1 MAILHKN
8 INNEA
13 DIHNPKWFKNAN
25 NGDYAFKNEKGQLES
40 TDELLLPAALNFV
53 DGSVAPPTTNAGDIY
68 ILSLGGSV
76 NAGWGGVSLQDWV
89 RYDGAAWNSITPQK
103 GSMCYDKNA
112 DALKVFDGSAWAGL
126 GSSFGKFGIA
136 DSSGAYTYYDD
147 FQTALNAAS
156 SGDTVEMFA
165 NVTVATTS
173 TLLLIDGVNINM
185 NGFKYENTEA
195 TNTDMVRL
203 PSSATVIIYNGY
215 FKRSGGTNGVTG
227 NVTLDANP
235 STNSKLYLRGVT
247 FENTISTCL
256 YIKGALVEGGTFIGN
271 GASYSTLTD
280 GPSTRMIGTTF
291 IGTSSG
297 HVGVNSTTLINCTSY
312 ANSGMAFYVG
322 AGTLMNCVGES
333 ISGVGIRAS
342 TGNNILTNCTGASAS
357 NYGMRIG
364 GNTSSIFTKA
374 KGCIGFSSTNYGM
387 YIENFAE
394 VRNCAAHS
402 SSLSGGFIKAGIIGT
417 THNKPR
423 VYSSTFSSEGARGAN
438 ADASVQIFNCD
449 FISKYDNAN
458 GHGLTTSNV
467 TGSSDP
473 SILSGC
479 TFQVENASANGFK
492 NTIAG
497 YETKIAACKFHGM
510 TTSINDVNSNQM
522 SNTPDTYNNI
532 LI

>member
-13 DIHNPKWFKNAN
+13 DIHNPKWFQNAN
-25 NGDYAFKNEKGQLES
+25 NGDIAFKNEKGQLES

-53 DGSVAPPTTNAGDIY
+53 DGSVAPPTTNTGDIY
-68 ILSLGGSV
+68 ILSSGGSV

-89 RYDGAAWNSITPQK
+89 RYDGTAWNSITPQK

-156 SGDTVEMFA
+156 SGDTVEMFT
-165 NVTVATTS
+165 NVTVSSAS
-173 TLLLIDGVNINM
+173 TVTLIDGVNINM
-185 NGFKYENTEA
+185 NGYKYENTGS
-195 TNTDMVRL
+195 TNVNMVTL
-203 PSSATVIIYNGY
+203 PSSATVTIYNGY
-215 FKRSGGTNGVTG
+215 FKRSGGTNGVTT
-227 NVTLDANP
+227 NLTLDAFP
-235 STNSKLYLRGVT
+235 STSSNLYLKGVT

-271 GASYSTLTD
+271 GANYNVLTA
-280 GPSTRMIGTTF
+280 GPSTKMIGSTF

-322 AGTLMNCVGES
+322 AGILLNCVGES
-333 ISGVGIRAS
+333 ISNIGIRAS
-342 TGNNILTNCTGASAS
+342 GGNNTLSNCTGKSES
-357 NYGMRIG
+357 NYGIRVG
-364 GNTSSIFTKA
+364 GDSSTVYTKCKNTT
-374 KGCIGFSSTNYGM
+374 GFSSSNYGF
-387 YIENFAE
+387 YIDGFAE
-394 VRNCAAHS
+394 VRNCDAHS
-402 SSLSGGFIKAGIIGT
+402 ASLAGALITSTVVGA
-417 THNKPR
+417 THKKPR
-423 VYSSTFSSEGARGAN
+423 IYDCTFISEGANGAFAN
-438 ADASVQIFNCD
+438 GSVQMFD
-449 FISKYDNAN
+449 SSFISQYDNAN
-458 GHGLTTSNV
+458 GHGLTTGNV
-467 TGSSDP
+467 TGASDP
-473 SILSGC
+473 TILSGC
-479 TFQVENASANGFK
+479 TFQCENASANGFK
-492 NTIAG
+492 NTLAG

-510 TTSINDVNSNQM
+510 TTDINDVNSNQM
-522 SNTPDTYNNI
+522 SNTPDSYNNI

>member
-13 DIHNPKWFKNAN
+13 DIHNPKWFQNAN

-53 DGSVAPPTTNAGDIY
+53 DGSVAPPTTNTGDIY
-68 ILSLGGSV
+68 ILSSGGSV

-112 DALKVFDGSAWAGL
+112 DGLKVFDGSAWAGL

-136 DSSGAYTYYDD
+136 DSSGAYTYYSD

-195 TNTDMVRL
+195 TDTDMVRL
-203 PSSATVIIYNGY
+203 PSNATVYIYNGY
-215 FKRSGGTNGVTG
+215 FKRSGGASGVTT
-227 NVTLDANP
+227 NVTLDAFP

-256 YIKGALVEGGTFIGN
+256 YIKGSLVEGGTFIGN
-271 GASYSTLTD
+271 GASYTSLTA

-297 HVGVNSTTLINCTSY
+297 HVGVNSTTLINCSSY
-312 ANSGMAFYVG
+312 TNSGIAFLCN
-322 AGTLMNCVGES
+322 AGILFNCVGES
-333 ISGVGIRAS
+333 VSQVGIRAGN
-342 TGNNILTNCTGASAS
+342 GNNIITNCTGASAS
-357 NYGMRIG
+357 NYGLRVG
-364 GNTSSIFTKA
+364 GQSSTIFSKA
-374 KGCIGFSSTNYGM
+374 KGCIGYSGTNYGI
-387 YIENFAE
+387 YADGFSEL
-394 VRNCAAHS
+394 RNCDGQSA
-402 SSLSGGFIKAGIIGT
+402 SLAGGYFASIVLGGA
-417 THNKPR
+417 HNKPR
-423 VYSSTFSSEGARGAN
+423 IYNSTFMSEASSAGTVQG
-438 ADASVQIFNCD
+438 SIQIFD
-449 FISKYDNAN
+449 SSFISQYDNAN
-458 GHGLTTSNV
+458 GNGLTTLTS
-467 TGSSDP
+467 TGAGDP
-473 SILSGC
+473 TILSGC
-479 TFQVENASANGFK
+479 TFQVENTSANGFK
-492 NTIAG
+492 NTLAA

-510 TTSINDVNSNQM
+510 TTQINDVNSNQM

>member
-1 MAILHKN
+1 
-8 INNEA
+8 
-13 DIHNPKWFKNAN
+13 
-25 NGDYAFKNEKGQLES
+25 
-40 TDELLLPAALNFV
+40 
-53 DGSVAPPTTNAGDIY
+53 
-68 ILSLGGSV
+68 
-76 NAGWGGVSLQDWV
+76 
-89 RYDGAAWNSITPQK
+89 
-103 GSMCYDKNA
+103 MCYDKNA

-156 SGDTVEMFA
+156 SGDTVEMFT
-165 NVTVATTS
+165 NVTVSSTS
-173 TLLLIDGVNINM
+173 TLTLIDGVNINM
-185 NGFKYENTEA
+185 NGYKYENTGS
-195 TNTDMVRL
+195 TNVNMVTL

-215 FKRSGGTNGVTG
+215 FKRSGGTNLVTS
-227 NVTLDANP
+227 NVTLDAFP

-423 VYSSTFSSEGARGAN
+423 VYSSTFSSEGASGAN

>member
-8 INNEA
+8 ITAAA
-13 DIHNPKWFKNAN
+13 DIHNPKWFSGAN
-25 NGDYAFKNEKGQLES
+25 NGDYAFKNEKGELES
-40 TDELLLPAALNFV
+40 TDELLLPASLNFV
-53 DGSVAPPTTNAGDIY
+53 DGSVAPPTTNSGDIY
-68 ILSLGGSV
+68 ILSSGGSV

-89 RYDGAAWNSITPQK
+89 RYDGTAWNSITPQK
-103 GSMCYDKNA
+103 GSMCYDKTA
-112 DALKVFDGSAWAGL
+112 DALKVFDGASWAGL

-156 SGDTVEMFA
+156 SGDTVEMFT
-165 NVTVATTS
+165 NVTVSSTS
-173 TLLLIDGVNINM
+173 TLTLIDGVNINM
-185 NGFKYENTEA
+185 NGYKYENTES
-195 TNTDMVRL
+195 TNINMVTL
-203 PSSATVIIYNGY
+203 PNSATVTIYNGY
-215 FKRSGGTNGVTG
+215 FKRNGGSAGAIT
-227 NVTLDANP
+227 NVTLDASP
-235 STNSKLYLRGVT
+235 STNSNLYLRGVT

-256 YIKGALVEGGTFIGN
+256 LANGPLIEGGTFISD
-271 GASYSTLTD
+271 GAIYGSYTS
-280 GPSTRMIGTTF
+280 GSGTRLINVTF
-291 IGTSSG
+291 ISTSSG
-297 HVGVNSTTLINCTSY
+297 HVGINNSTLINCTSY

-322 AGTLMNCVGES
+322 ASTLMNCVGES
-333 ISGVGIRAS
+333 ISHVGLRAS

-357 NYGMRIG
+357 NFGMRLG
-364 GNTSSIFTKA
+364 GDSSTVFTKA
-374 KGCIGFSSTNYGM
+374 KGCNGFSSTNYGM
-387 YIENFAE
+387 YIEGFSE
-394 VRNCAAHS
+394 IRNCTAHS
-402 SSLSGGFIKAGIIGT
+402 GTLSGGFIKASIVGV

-423 VYSSTFSSEGARGAN
+423 VYLSTFSSEGASGAN
-438 ADASVQIFNCD
+438 ADASVQLFDCD
-449 FISKYDNAN
+449 FISQYDNAN

-473 SILSGC
+473 TILSGC

-497 YETKIAACKFHGM
+497 YETKLAACKFHGM

>member
-13 DIHNPKWFKNAN
+13 DIHNPKWFQNAN

-68 ILSLGGSV
+68 ILSSGGSV

-156 SGDTVEMFA
+156 SGDTVEMFT
-165 NVTVATTS
+165 NVTVSSTS
-173 TLLLIDGVNINM
+173 TLTLIDGVNINM
-185 NGFKYENTEA
+185 NGYKYENTGS
-195 TNTDMVRL
+195 TNVNMVTL
-203 PSSATVIIYNGY
+203 PSSATVTIYNGY
-215 FKRSGGTNGVTG
+215 FKRSGGTNGVTT
-227 NVTLDANP
+227 NLTLDAYP

-271 GASYSTLTD
+271 GATYSSLTD

-297 HVGVNSTTLINCTSY
+297 HVGINSTTLINCTSY

-333 ISGVGIRAS
+333 ISGIGIRAS
-342 TGNNILTNCTGASAS
+342 TGSNILTNCTGASAS

-364 GNTSSIFTKA
+364 GNTSSTFTKA
-374 KGCIGFSSTNYGM
+374 KGCTGFSSTNYGM
-387 YIENFAE
+387 YIETFSE

-402 SSLSGGFIKAGIIGT
+402 GTLSGGYIKAGIVGT

-423 VYSSTFSSEGARGAN
+423 VYSSTFSSEGASGAN
-438 ADASVQIFNCD
+438 AEASVQIFNCD

-458 GHGLTTSNV
+458 GHGLTTLNV

-473 SILSGC
+473 TILSGC

-492 NTIAG
+492 NTLAG